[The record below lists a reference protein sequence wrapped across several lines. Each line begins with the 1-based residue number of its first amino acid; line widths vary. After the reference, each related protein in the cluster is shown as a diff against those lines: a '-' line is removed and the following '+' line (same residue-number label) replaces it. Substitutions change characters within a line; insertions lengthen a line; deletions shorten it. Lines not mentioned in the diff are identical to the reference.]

1 MSFRPAGRRPHLPA
15 RNQNRLWFT
24 PLTLASCLLVAC
36 SPVPPARQTL
46 PQAVGSLRKP
56 VVFPDTIA
64 DPLEPM
70 NRGIWV
76 VNSGIIKGVMQPTS
90 RVYRTVV
97 PTEAR
102 KSINHFSRNITYPGR
117 LINNV
122 LQGRWQGAGDES
134 VRFLTNTT
142 VGVGGFFDVA
152 SKWNIP
158 KSEADF
164 SQTFFTWGWK
174 PNGFVMLPF
183 LGPSDDQNAAGSIV
197 DRAASPWT
205 YIDFP
210 YAAGSPAT
218 TYNAL
223 SDRTEPTAQFIK
235 AESDSYVGAKY
246 IWTYASKDE
255 SPDWEI
261 TGPKDP
267 STLET
272 LGVAL
277 IQTKDRRFIEKGRQM
292 SVRLPSTGR
301 KMKYNLWLQR
311 GHAPLAIVS
320 PGLGSHRVSNATL
333 SLAEALYN
341 DGFTVATIA
350 GIFHPEFMENASTNA
365 LPAYPPNDCR
375 DLLVLMTE
383 IDRSLENKF
392 PGRIGKKALVGF
404 SMGGFQALHLA
415 ANEKTADPSL
425 MRFDRYVSIDNPVD
439 LHYSDKVIDDFCNAA
454 DAWPAATRQA
464 RANNA
469 VHKATKLIGAPP
481 EMLANPPFDTTESKF
496 LVGTSFRL
504 TLRDTIFC
512 SQSRKDMGVLSKP
525 TSQWRRDQ
533 IYREIYN
540 FSYRDYF
547 LEFALPYYQQR
558 GVGQAD
564 FTRENNLRT
573 YSKSLRAHQNTRV
586 IVNRND
592 FLLSSGDISWLKST
606 FGPSRV
612 TVFPNGGHIG
622 NLATPQLQKQLLDYV
637 SDLK

>member
-1 MSFRPAGRRPHLPA
+1 
-15 RNQNRLWFT
+15 
-24 PLTLASCLLVAC
+24 
-36 SPVPPARQTL
+36 
-46 PQAVGSLRKP
+46 LRKP
-56 VVFPDTIA
+56 VVFPDTLA
-64 DPLEPM
+64 DPLEPV
-70 NRGIWV
+70 NRGIWA
-76 VNSGIIKGVMQPTS
+76 VNRGILTGVLQPTS

-134 VRFLTNTT
+134 LRFLANTT
-142 VGVGGFFDVA
+142 AGIGGFFDVA

-158 KSEADF
+158 KSDADF
-164 SQTFFTWGWK
+164 GQTFYTWGWN
-174 PNGFVMLPF
+174 PNGFIMLPF
-183 LGPSDDQNAAGSIV
+183 LGPSDDLNATGSIA

-210 YAAGSPAT
+210 YSLGSPAG
-218 TYNAL
+218 TYNRL

-235 AESDSYVGAKY
+235 AESDPYVGTKY
-246 IWTYASKDE
+246 IWTYASKNG
-255 SPDWEI
+255 SPDWKT

-267 STLET
+267 STLQT
-272 LGVAL
+272 LGVVM
-277 IQTKDRRFIEKGRQM
+277 IQTKDRRFIEKGREM
-292 SVRLPSTGR
+292 SVKLPSTGR

-311 GHAPLAIVS
+311 GRAPLAIVS

-350 GIFHPEFMENASTNA
+350 GIFHPEFMENASTHA

-383 IDRSLENKF
+383 INRSLEAGF

-404 SMGGFQALHLA
+404 SMGGFQALHIA
-415 ANEKTADPSL
+415 ANEKKADPGL
-425 MRFDRYVSIDNPVD
+425 IRFDRYVSIDNPVD
-439 LHYSDKVIDDFCNAA
+439 LHYGDRVIDNFCNAA
-454 DAWPAATRQA
+454 DAWPADTRQA
-464 RANNA
+464 RANNTF
-469 VHKATKLIGAPP
+469 HKAAKLVGAPP
-481 EMLANPPFDTTESKF
+481 EILANPPFDATESKF

-512 SQSRKDMGVLSKP
+512 SQSRNDMGVLTNP
-525 TSQWRRDQ
+525 TSPWRREQ
-533 IYREIYN
+533 VYREIYN

-558 GVGQAD
+558 GIGEAD

-573 YSKSLRAHQNTRV
+573 YTNPLRAHQNTRV
-586 IVNRND
+586 IVNSND

-606 FGPSRV
+606 FGPSHV
-612 TVFPNGGHIG
+612 KVFPSGGHIG
-622 NLATPQLQKQLLDYV
+622 NLATPELQRQLLDYV